1 MPLKAWKVL
10 LVIMDLNKARP
21 VEEKSWPWL
30 SDKPGP
36 DDSWPTSAS
45 QDLDFGTKE
54 GTAKSATEATEDG
67 VGIIE
72 NVSPEQTVNGSLT
85 SAGGVHKN
93 DRSDIMSALELGEEE
108 DVESPSLPEY
118 QVPLKVDEKKKHR
131 GSDIE
136 VSENI
141 HDAAAAGL
149 IPQRQNGKTDNHQL
163 PITENKDSDR
173 REPGL
178 HVKKLKKGENEKGTS
193 KGSVIT
199 PVLQKADSLPG
210 GPLQKN
216 DGSHFSEKDQHESR
230 PAKKISKKKNKVKK
244 QITSMD
250 DLVDFIQSSETAS
263 EHCELPYSKNF
274 MLLIEQL
281 GMDCK
286 DYAGFLKIRDI
297 CVSYEK
303 LRKLN
308 KNHCKLLMGKMTEM
322 DKVVSALQN
331 ELREAKDMIS
341 RLEHQKVEWE
351 REFCSLRCT
360 LKQEEE
366 EERRNA
372 DMLYENIREK
382 LRRKEDEYKKEVET
396 KQQVELALR
405 TLNMELK
412 ATKNQVVA
420 RQLQQELA
428 DTLKKQSM
436 SEASPE
442 VTSYLCLEDETRDL
456 KKKLAQIRSQ
466 LQEEQERH
474 GEAVRYAAEK
484 KDHVQKLQVK
494 NATQE
499 ATIKHQAAQ
508 IQYLESNVI
517 KTSLL
522 QEAQERH
529 AEAVRYAEK
538 IKDHMLKLKVKNA
551 RQEATIKHQA
561 AQIQDLQSNLLKAS
575 LLQEAKDRE
584 AKDIRYAEK
593 TKPQLEVQNARQ
605 EETIKQQAAQIQNL
619 QSNLLKTSLADVLT
633 TELETTS
640 SKCLHMD
647 AKNQVLQQE
656 LLSMKA
662 FEEEREKLES
672 NNKKLQQEV
681 AQAAARENLD
691 QVRENAHA
699 STRSQMELRI
709 KDLESQLSTM
719 KMSQEDSTKTELETY
734 RQLYLEELKVRKS
747 LRNKL
752 NRTNERLS
760 ESNTKL
766 LVERQQHQTLLR
778 TLTMSPGL
786 EPPYCGHFENN
797 LVLNGNLTPRGN
809 LVIPTLNPR
818 PSYDDRETSLWKTQ
832 RELEKRIT
840 RALEE
845 GMLPKCMKLDIIDF

>member
-1 MPLKAWKVL
+1 MSELK
-10 LVIMDLNKARP
+10 MHRP
-21 VEEKSWPWL
+21 VY
-30 SDKPGP
+30 
-36 DDSWPTSAS
+36 
-45 QDLDFGTKE
+45 
-54 GTAKSATEATEDG
+54 AKSTH
-67 VGIIE
+67 
-72 NVSPEQTVNGSLT
+72 LFYFCFF
-85 SAGGVHKN
+85 
-93 DRSDIMSALELGEEE
+93 SDA
-108 DVESPSLPEY
+108 
-118 QVPLKVDEKKKHR
+118 
-131 GSDIE
+131 
-136 VSENI
+136 
-141 HDAAAAGL
+141 
-149 IPQRQNGKTDNHQL
+149 
-163 PITENKDSDR
+163 
-173 REPGL
+173 
-178 HVKKLKKGENEKGTS
+178 
-193 KGSVIT
+193 
-199 PVLQKADSLPG
+199 
-210 GPLQKN
+210 
-216 DGSHFSEKDQHESR
+216 
-230 PAKKISKKKNKVKK
+230 
-244 QITSMD
+244 
-250 DLVDFIQSSETAS
+250 
-263 EHCELPYSKNF
+263 
-274 MLLIEQL
+274 
-281 GMDCK
+281 
-286 DYAGFLKIRDI
+286 DYAGFLKIQDI
-297 CVSYEK
+297 RVSYEK

-308 KNHCKLLMGKMTEM
+308 KKHCKLLMGKMTKM
-322 DKVVSALQN
+322 DKMVSALQN
-331 ELREAKDMIS
+331 ELQEAKDMIS

-366 EERRNA
+366 EEEEEEEERRNT

-382 LRRKEDEYKKEVET
+382 LRSKEDEYKKEVET

-405 TLNMELK
+405 MLNTELK
-412 ATKNQVVA
+412 ATKNQVVEERSDTQWQLSPEQKARVLQDGSLNNLFCKQKELEMAHKKTNSKVVA

-428 DTLKKQSM
+428 DTLKKKSM

-442 VTSYLCLEDETRDL
+442 VTSYLRLEDETRDL
-456 KKKLAQIRSQ
+456 KKKLAQITSQ

-474 GEAVRYAAEK
+474 GEAVRCAEEM

-508 IQYLESNVI
+508 IQDLENNMI

-529 AEAVRYAEK
+529 AEAERYAEKIKDHMLKLKVKNARQEATIKHQAAQIQDLQSNLLKASLLQEAQERHAEAERYAEK

-593 TKPQLEVQNARQ
+593 TLEVQNARA
-605 EETIKQQAAQIQNL
+605 EETIKQQAAHIHNL
-619 QSNLLKTSLADVLT
+619 PSNLLKTSLADVLT

-640 SKCLHMD
+640 SKYLHLD
-647 AKNQVLQQE
+647 AKNQVLQE
-656 LLSMKA
+656 SLSMKA
-662 FEEEREKLES
+662 FKEECEKLES

-681 AQAAARENLD
+681 VKLKQFMEMNMVQRSQVEQYKQEIEERARLDIVEKLHEVNLFLQAQAAARQNLD
-691 QVRENAHA
+691 QLRENNHA
-699 STRSQMELRI
+699 SMRNQMELRI
-709 KDLESQLSTM
+709 KDLESQVSTM
-719 KMSQEDSTKTELETY
+719 KTSPDSTKTELETY
-734 RQLYLEELKVRKS
+734 RQLYLEELKLTTS

-752 NRTNERLS
+752 NRAKERLS
-760 ESNTKL
+760 ESNTNF

-818 PSYDDRETSLWKTQ
+818 PSYDDREASLWKMRQ
-832 RELEKRIT
+832 ELEERIT

-845 GMLPKCMKLDIIDF
+845 DATKFE